1 MAALHARV
9 AARLGATP
17 DHEVKPAA
25 ASSAPLSDNDQALLA
40 LARRASNGARFSA
53 LWNGDTSAHGDDDS
67 AADLALC
74 GHLAFWTGH
83 DPARMDRLFR
93 ASGLMRGKWDERRG
107 ASSYGQRTIATAL
120 ARTRKESTDPDADD
134 EPAVTLADFRAYM
147 PMHKYLY
154 IPARDVWPGASVNA
168 RIPPIQIGLDEKGEP
183 RYQSASAWL
192 DQHQPVEQMTWAP
205 GEPLLIRDRLI
216 AEGDSTPHPGVTVF
230 NLYRAPA
237 AIPGDAAN
245 ADPWLDHVRDLY
257 PEDVEH
263 ILDWLA
269 HRVQRPA
276 EKINHALVLGGDQGI
291 GKDTLLEPVRRAV
304 GSWNF
309 GDVAPGAVM
318 GRFNDFLKSVILRIS
333 EARDLGEVNRYA
345 FYDHMKTISSRRRRC
360 SASMKSTCTST
371 GSPTWSASS
380 SRRTTGPRPLPAR
393 Q

>member
-205 GEPLLIRDRLI
+205 GEPMLIRDRLI
-216 AEGDSTPHPGVTVF
+216 AEGGWIDAPGVHG
-230 NLYRAPA
+230 LQPLPA
-237 AIPGDAAN
+237 AAAI
-245 ADPWLDHVRDLY
+245 ARRRRERRPVARPRRDLY
-257 PEDVEH
+257 PDDAEH
-263 ILDWLA
+263 IIDWLA

-276 EKINHALVLGGDQGI
+276 EKINHALVLGGAQGI
-291 GKDTLLEPVRRAV
+291 GKDTLARTGQARRRAR
-304 GSWNF
+304 GTS
-309 GDVAPGAVM
+309 
-318 GRFNDFLKSVILRIS
+318 
-333 EARDLGEVNRYA
+333 AR
-345 FYDHMKTISSRRRRC
+345 
-360 SASMKSTCTST
+360 
-371 GSPTWSASS
+371 
-380 SRRTTGPRPLPAR
+380 
-393 Q
+393 